1 MGLFS
6 KIGEGL
12 RKTRG
17 SLMNSVN
24 SMLKAFGKVYDEL
37 FEELEEILIAG
48 DVGINT
54 ASRICEELRRRAKEQ
69 KSPTDG
75 RNRSRFL
82 RCPLQKMPQ
91 LHCTRSQHDR
101 KRHEKG

>member
-24 SMLKAFGKVYDEL
+24 SMLKAFGKVDDEL

-54 ASRICEELRRRAKEQ
+54 SSRICEELRRRAKEQ
-69 KSPTDG
+69 NIKDAEQIRG
-75 RNRSRFL
+75 LL
-82 RCPLQKMPQ
+82 REIVAEMLTGDNEMHLTTTP
-91 LHCTRSQHDR
+91 
-101 KRHEKG
+101 